1 MMALEIIHLSLGPLP
16 NNVYLLGDANTGA
29 AVVIDPSFESQAV
42 LDRAAALGWTL
53 RSVWLTHG
61 HFDHIAGAGEIAHAY
76 EPPLPVGLHPA
87 DMDWY
92 AQDGGA
98 SRFGMSIPELPEI
111 ALQWED
117 GMPLGLDDGSSH
129 VAEVLH
135 APGHSAGH
143 VMFYVEQ
150 LSALFCG
157 DVIFYQGI
165 GRTDLPG
172 GDLDTLL
179 NSIQSKVF
187 TLPDETRLLPGHGP
201 ETTVGYERKNN
212 PFLSP

>member
-1 MMALEIIHLSLGPLP
+1 
-16 NNVYLLGDANTGA
+16 
-29 AVVIDPSFESQAV
+29 
-42 LDRAAALGWTL
+42 
-53 RSVWLTHG
+53 
-61 HFDHIAGAGEIAHAY
+61 
-76 EPPLPVGLHPA
+76 
-87 DMDWY
+87 
-92 AQDGGA
+92 
-98 SRFGMSIPELPEI
+98 
-111 ALQWED
+111 
-117 GMPLGLDDGSSH
+117 LDDGSSH